1 MATAHT
7 RRSFLKISSMSLAAA
22 YLASCSFGGSQHAAE
37 KGLRAAF
44 NQPIND
50 LDPHGPSSV
59 DESTLLA
66 GRLIYDTPLQRRGD
80 ELVPSVAT
88 SWEQTDP
95 NTWVLTLRDDV
106 TFHDGSPLTASD
118 VKASLERVREDRK
131 SVV

>member
-80 ELVPSVAT
+80 DWYPAT
-88 SWEQTDP
+88 ASWEQTDP
-95 NTWVLTLRDDV
+95 NTRVLTLRDDV
-106 TFHDGSPLTASD
+106 TFHDGS
-118 VKASLERVREDRK
+118 R
-131 SVV
+131 